1 MSSAAAVPVVIDAA
15 RFIWRFVVPVSGRK
29 PKEEGEKRNRVKP
42 VHDWIVVTDEQFE
55 GPVPVKLPSRRVLS
69 SPEGPYEVAVHPMTR
84 QWWRTVS
91 RMPHAVLWTPADW
104 QFALA
109 TALVADDFHHG
120 RTTAAVELRQREKVL
135 GTTVDA
141 RRDLRIR
148 YVAPAEDEPIE
159 SPADGTKATVSK
171 LADRRKRLSGTE

>member
-1 MSSAAAVPVVIDAA
+1 MPL
-15 RFIWRFVVPVSGRK
+15 SGRK
-29 PKEEGEKRNRVKP
+29 PKDDASRRNRVKS
-42 VHDWIVVTDEQFE
+42 VHDWTEVLDLPFD
-55 GPVPVKLPSRRVLS
+55 GPAPVKLPTRRVLS

-91 RMPHAVLWTPADW
+91 AMPHAVLWTASDW

-120 RTTAAVELRQREKVL
+120 RTTAAMELRQREKIL
-135 GTTVDA
+135 GVTADA

-148 YVAPAEDEPIE
+148 YVPL
-159 SPADGTKATVSK
+159 VSR
-171 LADRRKRLSGTE
+171 AGDWFPN